1 MSKIVLIGCGN
12 VGMSY
17 AYSLVN
23 QYIEVDELVLVDV
36 NEDKLVGEILDLNHA
51 IPYAPNSDIII
62 RIGTYDDCADADI
75 IVLTA
80 GVNRKVGDTRLDL
93 INKNKGI
100 FNVIVTNVM
109 SKGFNG
115 IFIVATNPVDV
126 MTKFVLE
133 HSKLDS
139 TKVIGTGTLLDT
151 ARLKSI
157 LSEKLNVKATDID
170 AYVLGEHGDSSF
182 IVWSGS
188 NISSLVGEKEIIEKL
203 VRDSSQEIIKRKG
216 MTEFGIGMALT
227 KITDAIINDLNI
239 TLPVSTLDKDNNVC
253 ISTPSVINRNGAYK
267 IDLLLNKTEQ
277 EKYNN
282 SINILR
288 EASKEL

>member
-23 QYIEVDELVLVDV
+23 QYIEVDELVLIDV
-36 NEDKLVGEILDLNHA
+36 NEDKLVGNVLDLNHA
-51 IPYAPNSDIII
+51 ISYAPNSDIII
-62 RIGTYDDCADADI
+62 RVGTYDDCVDADI

-80 GVNRKVGDTRLDL
+80 GVNRKIGDTRLDF
-93 INKNKGI
+93 INKNKDI
-100 FNVIVTNVM
+100 FNEIVTNIM

-115 IFIVATNPVDV
+115 IFIVATNPVDI
-126 MTKFVLE
+126 MTKFVLDN
-133 HSKLDS
+133 SKLDS
-139 TKVIGTGTLLDT
+139 NKVIGTGTLLDT

-157 LSEKLNVKATDID
+157 LSQKLNAKVTDID
-170 AYVLGEHGDSSF
+170 TYVLGEHGDSSF

-188 NISSLVGEKEIIEKL
+188 NISSLVEEKEIIEQL

-216 MTEFGIGMALT
+216 MTEFGIGMVLA
-227 KITDAIINDLNI
+227 KITDSIINDLNI

-253 ISTPSVINRNGAYK
+253 ISTPSIINKNGAYK
-267 IDLLLNKTEQ
+267 KDLLLSDEEK

-282 SINILR
+282 SVNILR

>member
-23 QYIEVDELVLVDV
+23 QYIEVDELVLIDV
-36 NEDKLVGEILDLNHA
+36 NEDKLVGNVLDLNHA
-51 IPYAPNSDIII
+51 ISYAPNSDIII
-62 RIGTYDDCADADI
+62 RVGTYDDCVDADI

-80 GVNRKVGDTRLDL
+80 GVNRKIGDTRLDF
-93 INKNKGI
+93 INKNKDI
-100 FNVIVTNVM
+100 FNEIVTNIM

-115 IFIVATNPVDV
+115 IFIVATNPVDI
-126 MTKFVLE
+126 MTKFVLDN
-133 HSKLDS
+133 SKLDS
-139 TKVIGTGTLLDT
+139 NKVIGTGTLLDT

-157 LSEKLNVKATDID
+157 LSQKLNVKVTDID
-170 AYVLGEHGDSSF
+170 TYVLGEHGDSSF

-188 NISSLVGEKEIIEKL
+188 NISSLVEEKEIIEQL

-216 MTEFGIGMALT
+216 MTEFGIGMVLA
-227 KITDAIINDLNI
+227 KITDSIINDLNI

-253 ISTPSVINRNGAYK
+253 ISTPSIINKNGAYK
-267 IDLLLNKTEQ
+267 KDLLLSDEEK

-282 SINILR
+282 SVNILR